1 MEKDTGRAGEA
12 RPPARTTTPGGG
24 VNLDGE
30 LRPWSPPAL
39 RVLPLDMTG
48 GGGGAPGNE
57 HTPHSYND
65 PVRGDPPPP
74 ES

>member
-1 MEKDTGRAGEA
+1 MEKDTGRVGEVQ
-12 RPPARTTTPGGG
+12 PPARTTTPGG
-24 VNLDGE
+24 VNLDGK

-57 HTPHSYND
+57 HTPHGWMDVN
-65 PVRGDPPPP
+65 RGQPMPP

>member
-1 MEKDTGRAGEA
+1 METKDVPASREKAQGTLTGG
-12 RPPARTTTPGGG
+12 
-24 VNLDGE
+24 
-30 LRPWSPPAL
+30 LRKWSPPDM
-39 RVLPLDMTG
+39 RVLPLDMTA

-65 PVRGDPPPP
+65 PVRGMPPPP

>member
-1 MEKDTGRAGEA
+1 MENDTGS
-12 RPPARTTTPGGG
+12 PASGKNNNSGGG
-24 VNLDGE
+24 LDGK
-30 LRPWSPPAL
+30 LLPWSPPDM